1 MKLTIA
7 RRPEMISNSW
17 LSFELSMY
25 SDRVAKK
32 GETSSFA
39 ESPSATLLVL
49 IGTTGSDPKDLRVHK
64 RGCRRILGLSGSAD
78 LSLGSETETGGD
90 RGWTSGKEERNWQWT
105 ERGGAAMGEVCDW
118 RLSGRDFWKK
128 EWRVKNKKWMNWV
141 HVRSDLRTVTWRLFG
156 TLTHFSISGR
166 WGETQLRS
174 SLIGWKRFGSMVQP
188 NQNLFDL
195 C

>member
-90 RGWTSGKEERNWQWT
+90 RGWTSGKEERNWQ
-105 ERGGAAMGEVCDW
+105 
-118 RLSGRDFWKK
+118 
-128 EWRVKNKKWMNWV
+128 
-141 HVRSDLRTVTWRLFG
+141 
-156 TLTHFSISGR
+156 
-166 WGETQLRS
+166 
-174 SLIGWKRFGSMVQP
+174 
-188 NQNLFDL
+188 
-195 C
+195 